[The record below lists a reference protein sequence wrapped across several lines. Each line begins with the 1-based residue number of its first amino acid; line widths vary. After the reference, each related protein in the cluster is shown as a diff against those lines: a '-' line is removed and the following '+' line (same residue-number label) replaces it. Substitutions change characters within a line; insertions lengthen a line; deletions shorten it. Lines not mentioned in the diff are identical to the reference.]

1 MIRDEK
7 ECVRALLTLARQTK
21 NYICENDFLFEM
33 DINSMTDDFKNH
45 KVEDINYLIDRVSTS
60 LLEDNDKRAA
70 LRLTQLNEIQVFVEK
85 EK

>member
-1 MIRDEK
+1 
-7 ECVRALLTLARQTK
+7 
-21 NYICENDFLFEM
+21 M